1 MTRCFYIV
9 GLTILVLLAPFS
21 FAQQKETPA
30 VAVLASDGV
39 KHAPTTS
46 QVTNWF
52 RQAAQELHV
61 ADRELPH
68 VMVIYVDPRGGAVEY
83 LPSRAMLFVE
93 ESTTSKLPL
102 YYVWL
107 VGDS

>member
-1 MTRCFYIV
+1 MTRCVYLT
-9 GLTILVLLAPFS
+9 GLTILVLLAPLS
-21 FAQQKETPA
+21 LAQQKETPA

-39 KHAPTTS
+39 KHPPRTS
-46 QVTNWF
+46 QVTAWL
-52 RQAAQELHV
+52 REAAEELHV

-102 YYVWL
+102 YYVW
-107 VGDS
+107 